1 MLYFQVGQ
9 QVKLATMAEVVFTI
23 TMINPDGT
31 YVIEAVLSQDQTL
44 TYSNVSQEMLRLAAN
59 QCISKSIFKPIF
71 GHLVLK
77 LGGKSLELSIKI
89 KKYDGFLNI

>member
-31 YVIEAVLSQDQTL
+31 YVIEAALSQDQTL

-59 QCISKSIFKPIF
+59 
-71 GHLVLK
+71 
-77 LGGKSLELSIKI
+77 
-89 KKYDGFLNI
+89 

>member
-9 QVKLATMAEVVFTI
+9 RVKLATMAEVVFTI

-59 QCISKSIFKPIF
+59 
-71 GHLVLK
+71 
-77 LGGKSLELSIKI
+77 
-89 KKYDGFLNI
+89 

>member
-59 QCISKSIFKPIF
+59 
-71 GHLVLK
+71 
-77 LGGKSLELSIKI
+77 
-89 KKYDGFLNI
+89 

>member
-1 MLYFQVGQ
+1 MLHFQVGQ
-9 QVKLATMAEVVFTI
+9 QVKLATMAEVIFTI

-59 QCISKSIFKPIF
+59 
-71 GHLVLK
+71 
-77 LGGKSLELSIKI
+77 
-89 KKYDGFLNI
+89 

>member
-1 MLYFQVGQ
+1 MLYFQAGQ

-31 YVIEAVLSQDQTL
+31 YVIEAALSQDQTL

-59 QCISKSIFKPIF
+59 
-71 GHLVLK
+71 
-77 LGGKSLELSIKI
+77 
-89 KKYDGFLNI
+89 

>member
-1 MLYFQVGQ
+1 MLHFQVGQ

-44 TYSNVSQEMLRLAAN
+44 TYSNVSQEMLRL
-59 QCISKSIFKPIF
+59 
-71 GHLVLK
+71 V
-77 LGGKSLELSIKI
+77 
-89 KKYDGFLNI
+89 

>member
-1 MLYFQVGQ
+1 MLHFQVGQ
-9 QVKLATMAEVVFTI
+9 QVKLATMAKVVFTI

-59 QCISKSIFKPIF
+59 
-71 GHLVLK
+71 
-77 LGGKSLELSIKI
+77 
-89 KKYDGFLNI
+89 

>member
-1 MLYFQVGQ
+1 MLHFQVGQ

-59 QCISKSIFKPIF
+59 
-71 GHLVLK
+71 
-77 LGGKSLELSIKI
+77 
-89 KKYDGFLNI
+89 